1 LGLIEQA
8 FQADKVD
15 EFIMGDFED
24 VQVDLGLLE
33 RRKTPSRSFLPSS
46 TNFGYSRQRSL
57 ESGQPPTRNSTK
69 KEKAKR
75 KQEKLSRKK
84 NRKTEKVIDIP

>member
-1 LGLIEQA
+1 LRLIEQA

-15 EFIMGDFED
+15 TLIMGDFED
-24 VQVDLGLLE
+24 VQVDLGILE
-33 RRKTPSRSFLPSS
+33 KRRTPSRTFLPSLS
-46 TNFGYSRQRSL
+46 YTGYSRQRSL
-57 ESGQPPTRNSTK
+57 ENGQPPTRKSTK

-84 NRKTEKVIDIP
+84 NRRKK